1 MLEIKNISYKADNKK
16 SIIKDVSFCVKNN
29 EKLVI
34 TGPNGSGKSTL
45 LKIIMG
51 IIQPTAGNI
60 IFNGKDITH
69 TSITERANLGIS
81 FTFQTPITF
90 KGITVKKILDIANH
104 KNNSLCNACDYLSQ
118 VGLCAKEY
126 LNRELDNKLSG
137 GELKRI
143 ELATLLAR
151 NTEIML
157 FDEPE
162 AGIDMWSFINLTNI
176 LKNTNS
182 TQIIVS
188 HQERIFDL
196 ADRVI
201 ILDKGTIKTEG
212 KPENLKEYLV
222 DNGLCNKIKRGDVNN
237 D

>member
-1 MLEIKNISYKADNKK
+1 MLEIKNISYKID
-16 SIIKDVSFCVKNN
+16 SSKDILKNVSFKVKNN

-51 IIQPTAGNI
+51 IEKPTSGQI
-60 IFNGKDITH
+60 IFNGTDITNIG
-69 TSITERANLGIS
+69 ITERANLGIS

-104 KNNSLCNACDYLSQ
+104 KNNSVCNACDYLSQ

-126 LNRELDNKLSG
+126 LDRELNNKLSG

-143 ELATLLAR
+143 ELATMLAR
-151 NTEIML
+151 DAQLLL

-162 AGIDMWSFINLTNI
+162 AGIDMWSFTNLANI
-176 LKNTNS
+176 LKSTNA
-182 TQIIVS
+182 TEIIVS
-188 HQERIFDL
+188 HQDKIFDL
-196 ADRVI
+196 ADKI
-201 ILDKGTIKTEG
+201 IVLDKGKIVAEG
-212 KPENLKEYLV
+212 KPNELKDLLIN
-222 DNGLCNKIKRGDVNN
+222 NGLCNKIKRGECNE
-237 D
+237 

>member
-1 MLEIKNISYKADNKK
+1 MRV
-16 SIIKDVSFCVKNN
+16 IIYL
-29 EKLVI
+29 KL
-34 TGPNGSGKSTL
+34 
-45 LKIIMG
+45 
-51 IIQPTAGNI
+51 
-60 IFNGKDITH
+60 
-69 TSITERANLGIS
+69 
-81 FTFQTPITF
+81 
-90 KGITVKKILDIANH
+90 
-104 KNNSLCNACDYLSQ
+104 
-118 VGLCAKEY
+118 GLCAKEY